1 MSHAFMD
8 MFLLVC
14 ASNTGGMCTA
24 APISGAGRSQASCP
38 RDRNAQVQ
46 AGPGEFGFGMCK
58 ACGVQTHAVV
68 RAAAAKPGSAWIWA
82 LVGGARPAHSLCIMS
97 IASDTLHE
105 QLPVPLTLN
114 TTGEYYTGMTES

>member
-1 MSHAFMD
+1 MP
-8 MFLLVC
+8 L
-14 ASNTGGMCTA
+14 G
-24 APISGAGRSQASCP
+24 ISSKSKP
-38 RDRNAQVQ
+38 DRESSVSAR
-46 AGPGEFGFGMCK
+46 
-58 ACGVQTHAVV
+58 GVQTHAVV

>member
-1 MSHAFMD
+1 MYAPVT
-8 MFLLVC
+8 LVEC
-14 ASNTGGMCTA
+14 AQLRRSLGQADRKRA
-24 APISGAGRSQASCP
+24 APEI
-38 RDRNAQVQ
+38 
-46 AGPGEFGFGMCK
+46 GMPK
-58 ACGVQTHAVV
+58 SKPARESSVSACGVRTHAVV
-68 RAAAAKPGSAWIWA
+68 RAAAAKPGSAWIQD